1 MQMAVNNGVSLR
13 GSFVVLEPL
22 VNSHINALK
31 EAVTDGELWQLW
43 YASVPSPDEMAHYV
57 DTAIKASAGGNL
69 VFAVRD
75 LKTQNIVGTTRFYNV
90 EPAHKRGLIGYT
102 WYAQSAQGTAINTE
116 AKYLLMQY
124 WFEVQQANAVEFR
137 THFYNEASRRA
148 IERLGAKQDG
158 ILRSHQILKN
168 GSIRDT
174 VVYSIIASEWPAV
187 RSNLQ
192 AKLATCKT
200 AVSPGA

>member
-1 MQMAVNNGVSLR
+1 
-13 GSFVVLEPL
+13 
-22 VNSHINALK
+22 
-31 EAVTDGELWQLW
+31 
-43 YASVPSPDEMAHYV
+43 
-57 DTAIKASAGGNL
+57 
-69 VFAVRD
+69 
-75 LKTQNIVGTTRFYNV
+75 
-90 EPAHKRGLIGYT
+90 
-102 WYAQSAQGTAINTE
+102 
-116 AKYLLMQY
+116 MQY

-192 AKLATCKT
+192 AKLATFKT

>member
-1 MQMAVNNGVSLR
+1 MNDKLSVSLSGR
-13 GSFVVLEPL
+13 FVVLEPL
-22 VNSHINALK
+22 AHFHVDGLK
-31 EAVTDGELWQLW
+31 DAVTDGELWQLW
-43 YASVPSPDEMAHYV
+43 YASVPSPKEMAGYV
-57 DTAIKASAGGNL
+57 DAAIKASTNGNMA
-69 VFAVRD
+69 FAVRD
-75 LKTQNIVGTTRFYNV
+75 VKTQKVVGTTRFYNV

-137 THFYNEASRRA
+137 THFFNQASRRA

-158 ILRSHQILKN
+158 ILRSHQILKD

-187 RSNLQ
+187 KNNLQ
-192 AKLATCKT
+192 AKLAAFKT
-200 AVSPGA
+200 AASPDA